1 MARTSVRLFVEGG
14 DDAHFIKHF
23 LLKRGGRELNVGSHL
38 VSCGSSGQVIER
50 IPTIAKESAPAR
62 IGLILDADRDP
73 DKRWELIRDE
83 AAKAWGEQLLPEQPE
98 SDGTIVQLPDSRSFG
113 VWMMPGPGMP
123 GDMETFLIE
132 IRDQT
137 EPQVNLW
144 NQARTSVETLL
155 QPTLFEAK
163 DAHKAEI
170 RTWLAWQKEP
180 GAPYGLAVSFGVFN
194 LDHPWAV
201 AFGGWLDRLVGLP

>member
-1 MARTSVRLFVEGG
+1 MARTSVRLYVEGG

-23 LLKRGGRELNVGSHL
+23 LLARGGRELNVGDHL
-38 VSCGSSGQVIER
+38 VSCGGSEKVIES

-73 DKRWELIRDE
+73 DERWARIRE
-83 AAKAWGEQLLPEQPE
+83 EFAKAWGEQLLPEQPE
-98 SDGTIVQLPDSRSFG
+98 SDGTIVQLPDSRSCG
-113 VWMMPGPGMP
+113 VWMMPRPRMA
-123 GDMETFLIE
+123 GDMETFLTE

-137 EPQVNLW
+137 EPQPSLW
-144 NQARTSVETLL
+144 SHARRSVETL
-155 QPTLFEAK
+155 PRPSLFKAK
-163 DAHKAEI
+163 DAHKAEL

-180 GAPYGLAVSFGVFN
+180 GAAYGLAVNVGAFD

-201 AFGGWLDRLVGLP
+201 AFGGWLDRLIGLP

>member
-1 MARTSVRLFVEGG
+1 MPRNGVRLYVEGS

-23 LLKRGGRELNVGSHL
+23 LKKRGGRDLKFQDEL
-38 VSCGSSGQVIER
+38 VSCEGKVIER
-50 IPTIAKESAPAR
+50 TPAIAKESAPTR

-73 DKRWELIRDE
+73 DKRWARIRE
-83 AAKAWGEQLLPEQPE
+83 EFAKAWGERFLPEQPE
-98 SDGTIVQLPDSRSFG
+98 GDSTIVQLPDSRSIG

-123 GDMETFLIE
+123 GDLETFLTA
-132 IRDQT
+132 IRDKT

-144 NQARTSVETLL
+144 SHARRSVEALP
-155 QPTLFEAK
+155 QPPLFETK
-163 DAHKAEI
+163 DIHKAEI

-180 GAPYGLAVSFGVFN
+180 GAPYGLAVSFGAFE